1 VIKFRY
7 LAALL
12 ILGLLC
18 SLGLACS
25 QEAKTSAPVHT
36 GNKPI
41 VAVSVV
47 PEQGFIEAIAKDLV
61 EVVVMIPPG
70 YNPENYAPTPQEMAQ
85 LSKASLYFAIG
96 VPTEKANILPYL
108 KDLNPG
114 IKVVDLAEEVAAVYP
129 DLYFAPGER
138 DPHIWLSPS
147 RAQVIVDTMAD
158 ELALLDP
165 NNADYYRSN
174 AESYGEQ
181 LLLLD
186 RSIKATLANLKQR
199 TFIVYH
205 PALGYFAEDYNL
217 NMLAIEEEGKEA
229 TAKHIQEIINQ
240 AKKENIK
247 AIFYQSSV
255 SSKQAEVIADNIGGY
270 TEPIDPLAADY
281 IDNMQKMAHTIA
293 RELQ

>member
-1 VIKFRY
+1 
-7 LAALL
+7 LL

-61 EVVVMIPPG
+61 EVVVMIPPD

>member
-1 VIKFRY
+1 
-7 LAALL
+7 
-12 ILGLLC
+12 
-18 SLGLACS
+18 
-25 QEAKTSAPVHT
+25 
-36 GNKPI
+36 
-41 VAVSVV
+41 
-47 PEQGFIEAIAKDLV
+47 
-61 EVVVMIPPG
+61 MIPPG

-229 TAKHIQEIINQ
+229 TAKHIQEIINK